1 MDSLHSLLRP
11 RQCTKLFTRCA
22 LLFSLLLTQT
32 SITAQLRPTSP
43 TEFLGRPV
51 GTDRV
56 LADWTQI
63 GTFFDQLG
71 ERSANVEVKIVG
83 TSTKGRPFR
92 IAIVSSQ
99 ENLSRLDEIRALSAQ
114 IADPRRLSSKE
125 KDTLIKTATPII
137 FISCQM
143 HSTEIAAA
151 EMSMELAHSLAT
163 SEEEPWATA
172 RRQLVTVLIPT
183 VNPDGLDDVVSWY
196 RKIVGTPYESSRL
209 PELYQLYAGHD
220 NNRDWFALSL
230 QETKI
235 VTKLLYQEWYPQ
247 VYWDVHQQGSRRERL
262 FVPPF
267 RDPLNPNLDP
277 AVIAGIGAL
286 GGRALLD
293 LTREGYT
300 GVSTGVTYDMWWN
313 GGNRNVPVR
322 HNIIGLLS
330 EAASANL
337 ASPIFLSRDQLEA
350 PRGIETGYAPSNR
363 FPSPWPGGWWRIG
376 DIIDYELALAR
387 SLLGSLSREPEVWLR
402 GSLEVAER
410 IVSNGQAQAP
420 RGWVIPPGQDDG
432 GALRR
437 LIEILLAQGIEIGR
451 ASSSFQ
457 ADGVGYPANTLVLS
471 RAQPYGAFL
480 RDLFEVQ
487 RYPDGPAPYDVAG
500 WTLPFLFG
508 VRRVEVV
515 GDLEVETIPVKDTS
529 TISALLAQP
538 NPKSNRLPFGSPSKE
553 QRPTDLKPVR
563 GLSGRDSDTIGHLAT
578 LLSSGAEVVRSI
590 LPNTEIAGGWI
601 PLDGWREKVRSAG
614 GDPVPIESA
623 LQNFGET
630 AQSIDA
636 RNLKPLS
643 LTTYSQLPRVGIYAP
658 WTASMDEGWLRW
670 TFEHL
675 KFPYQQIRNAR
686 VRAGRLSED
695 FEVLILPS
703 IRASSLRDGRA
714 KGSVF
719 PELVGG
725 LDPEGSIA
733 IEEFVRSGGT
743 LITCQSS
750 CQYAIELLEL
760 PVEDVT
766 RSEHASDFAC
776 PGSVLRTVPA
786 PTNMTVGLPL
796 SQSIFFSRSSAFRP
810 LQSTADEPRRQ
821 QLRIG
826 DWEPY
831 LHFPASQVLLSG
843 YLRAPETLTG
853 AAAWGSFR
861 VGKGR
866 VHLFGF
872 RPHYR
877 SWSHGAFWLLFR
889 AVLLSPTPSATR

>member
-1 MDSLHSLLRP
+1 MDSLHLLSRP
-11 RQCTKLFTRCA
+11 RQCTGLFPHYA
-22 LLFSLLLTQT
+22 LLICLLLSQT
-32 SITAQLRPTSP
+32 ALTAQTGPTTP

-56 LADWTQI
+56 LADWSQI
-63 GTFFDQLG
+63 GTYFDQLG
-71 ERSANVEVKIVG
+71 EQSANVEVQIVG
-83 TSTKGRPFR
+83 TSTEGRPFR
-92 IAIVSSQ
+92 IAIISSE
-99 ENLSRLDEIRALSAQ
+99 ENLRRLDEIKALSAKV
-114 IADPRRLSSKE
+114 ADPRGLSAEE
-125 KDTLIKTATPII
+125 KNSLVQSATPII

-151 EMSMELAHSLAT
+151 EMSMELAHRLAT
-163 SEEEPWATA
+163 SQEEPWSTA

-183 VNPDGLDDVVSWY
+183 VNPDGLDDVVNWY
-196 RKIVGTPYESSRL
+196 RNIVGTPYESARL

-230 QETKI
+230 QETRI
-235 VTKLLYQEWYPQ
+235 VTRLLYKEWYPQ

-337 ASPIFLSRDQLEA
+337 ASPIFLPRDQLEA

-363 FPSPWPGGWWRIG
+363 FPAPWPGGWWRIG

-387 SLLGSLSREPEVWLR
+387 SLLGSLSREPRSWLR

-410 IVSNGQAQAP
+410 VVSRGQSEAP
-420 RGWVIPPGQDDG
+420 KGWVIPPGQHDG

-451 ASSSFQ
+451 ASGPFQ
-457 ADGVGYPANTLVLS
+457 ADGVQYPANTLVLS

-508 VRRVEVV
+508 VRRVEIV
-515 GDLEVETIPVKDTS
+515 GDFEVDIVPVIDTS
-529 TISALLAQP
+529 TVSSLLAKP
-538 NPKSNRLPFGSPSKE
+538 NPKSSRLPFGSPSKE
-553 QRPTDLKPVR
+553 EPQTGLRAVR
-563 GLSGRDSDTIGHLAT
+563 GLSGRDTDTIRHLVT
-578 LLSSGAEVVRSI
+578 LLSSGVEVVRSI

-601 PLDGWREKVRSAG
+601 PLEGWQEKVRSAG
-614 GDPVPIESA
+614 GDPDPIEAA

-630 AQSIDA
+630 NQSIDT

-670 TFEHL
+670 TFEQL
-675 KFPYQQIRNAR
+675 EFPYQQIRNAR
-686 VRAGRLSED
+686 VRAGRLAED

-703 IRASSLRDGRA
+703 IRASTLREGRA
-714 KGSVF
+714 KGTVF

-743 LITCQSS
+743 LIACQSS
-750 CQYAIELLEL
+750 CQYAIELFEL
-760 PVEDVT
+760 PVEDIT
-766 RSEHASDFAC
+766 KSEEARDFAC

-796 SQSIFFSRSSAFRP
+796 SQSIFFSRSAAFRP
-810 LQSTADEPRRQ
+810 LPSTDDEPRRQ

-831 LHFPASQVLLSG
+831 LHFPASQILLSG
-843 YLRAPETLTG
+843 YLQSPETLSG

-889 AVLLSPTPSATR
+889 AVLLSPTPSAAR